1 MERNIHQAKGL
12 NSTSRNQTEN
22 VSLRCYDKM
31 HNFTKTETGNTKLEC
46 TIDGEQSASRNVN
59 QTTHGNEQEAD
70 SGKEGNMIKRRI
82 RPREAKNQRH
92 VEMLHLTLA
101 R

>member
-31 HNFTKTETGNTKLEC
+31 HNFTKTETGNTKMY
-46 TIDGEQSASRNVN
+46 D
-59 QTTHGNEQEAD
+59 
-70 SGKEGNMIKRRI
+70 
-82 RPREAKNQRH
+82 
-92 VEMLHLTLA
+92 
-101 R
+101 